1 MNCCVCFGGLVY
13 AHVRCKGN
21 LVCVNESFCHVS
33 SGWISSSG
41 GHTRLRYM
49 ILALRLTYALRARL
63 HIMRHNE
70 LEWIYGWNVGPFLAA
85 LQYFVRQMSVF
96 TGLACCTGR
105 TGLCC
110 AGIRFATRRRTI
122 GFRRHFLNLMVVCD
136 F

>member
-1 MNCCVCFGGLVY
+1 MY

-85 LQYFVRQMSVF
+85 LQYFVRQISVF
-96 TGLACCTGR
+96 TGLACCTVVPVSAVLAFALLHDDGR
-105 TGLCC
+105 SVS
-110 AGIRFATRRRTI
+110 ADIFSI
-122 GFRRHFLNLMVVCD
+122 
-136 F
+136 